1 MSEEQNPQGKTTIR
15 QFIQKEWKYMIGLAL
30 VLALLVFGYVEY
42 QQWKQHIINQS
53 QKDTRPVMN
62 VTTTGA
68 AAKPDDLKTVYLQGQ
83 NTHTKEIVYVSKEV
97 DPKTNQPEKTDIQF
111 ERKNSKVY
119 VKVNGKEFEIP
130 TDVKEDAKF
139 ENGKLVITEET
150 EMRINVV
157 TPKPVMTL
165 GLGYG
170 RNGTAVKVSGPLSG
184 AVGWWIYGDKQT
196 VAGGLQFP
204 ILK

>member
-1 MSEEQNPQGKTTIR
+1 MKSPLTAQ
-15 QFIQKEWKYMIGLAL
+15 
-30 VLALLVFGYVEY
+30 
-42 QQWKQHIINQS
+42 
-53 QKDTRPVMN
+53 
-62 VTTTGA
+62 
-68 AAKPDDLKTVYLQGQ
+68 
-83 NTHTKEIVYVSKEV
+83 
-97 DPKTNQPEKTDIQF
+97 
-111 ERKNSKVY
+111 
-119 VKVNGKEFEIP
+119 
-130 TDVKEDAKF
+130 EDAKV

-170 RNGTAVKVSGPLSG
+170 RNGAAAKVSGPLTG

-196 VAGGLQFP
+196 MAGGLQFP